1 MSPWEVIGWTIAI
14 PMVLMTVVFVFALI
28 GATFKALSRR
38 SKTVRN
44 HPAGKP
50 KLRLVE
56 DD

>member
-28 GATFKALSRR
+28 GATFKALTKPRKPSN
-38 SKTVRN
+38 N
-44 HPAGKP
+44 HPSKRH
-50 KLRLVE
+50 LRLVE